1 MRILLFLLI
10 SSISFSAQAQEEL
23 SVRVSEKE
31 GYSRLVLE
39 AKSKLAH
46 DVTQNEKGL
55 SIGFKKAVS
64 VSSQSF
70 DARNIGAIN
79 QGNEQLIIVQIP
91 EGAKFRNFT
100 IGKKIIVDVYNSDG
114 KPSRQVTVTATPPP
128 SSKKKKNIP
137 PPPSQEAMAEDKVS
151 KNVMPKEEVA
161 AVEKQVLSGEKPHVI
176 TLTTTQNVGMAA
188 FVRAGFLWLVFDRAD
203 LTSPPL
209 IAGPNKDALGPLEKM
224 DVTSDN
230 ASVFRLKASPL
241 SYYYGEGGGLLWR
254 IVATPNPR
262 NTQPIK
268 PIIEDIERNIVW
280 PFKNSR
286 KVITMKDPLIG
297 DEIKVVTVMDSEQFS
312 GVKRGFVEFDVLP
325 SIVGL
330 AFIPKAENIDA
341 VLSSKGATISRP
353 QGLAISPSR
362 DTVSVTLKGDIQK
375 ETELFE
381 AEEKTG
387 RLTTIYDFERWQMGG
402 ARALEKNRQIL
413 MRGVGSKR
421 GSAKVEDLLT
431 LAKLNIAN
439 DRGQEALGLLRVA
452 QQELPG
458 IESNNEYIA
467 LHGAAAALAGK
478 FDEAAE
484 QFFNEKL
491 NSYGEIRYWKSFI
504 LAGLEDWR
512 QADRVVPEDLTILE
526 RYPHQIKEPLALMLS
541 EVALRAGKP
550 EKAQELLGL
559 LEDEFTQMNIQRQS
573 AWKYLNGELER
584 QNNKPDQA
592 LENWQPL
599 LEGTD
604 DYYRAKAGL
613 SVTRMQL
620 ERQKITP
627 EKAIDRLE
635 GLRYAWRGDELETL
649 INYRLGEVYID
660 NENYLKGLSTL
671 RNAVSLSPDAKITEE
686 VTDYMTNTFRSLFTQ
701 GKLSDVSALDA
712 VSIYDEFKE
721 LTPIGKEGDSFVQ
734 ELAERLVDVDLLGR
748 AASLLDHQI
757 NHRLDGVDKENTAI
771 RLAAIYL
778 LDKKSAEALVVLNN
792 IQTSSLDAQGR
803 REVDLLKARGLSKT
817 GESGK
822 ALGLLR
828 AYKNDLDVVKLRADI
843 SWNASRWR
851 DAAAAFNDLIGAEN
865 ISLTRPMTD
874 YQERLVLNRAIA
886 LNLSGDRATLSSH
899 RNRFNDLM
907 LQSSKRQ
914 IFDMVTR
921 PRQIALGND
930 QESVSSLISEVDLF
944 GDFLENY
951 KKFN

>member
-1 MRILLFLLI
+1 MRIFFALFIFLLP
-10 SSISFSAQAQEEL
+10 FSVQAQEGI
-23 SVRVSEKE
+23 SVRASDKD

-39 AKSKLAH
+39 TKSKISH
-46 DVTQNEKGL
+46 SVSQNAGGL
-55 SIGFKKAVS
+55 TIRFDGAVS
-64 VSSQSF
+64 VRSQSF
-70 DARNIGAIN
+70 DVRNIGAVN
-79 QGNEQLIIVQIP
+79 QENAKSIAVQIP

-100 IGKKIIVDVYNSDG
+100 LGKKIIIDVYNSAG
-114 KPSRQVTVTATPPP
+114 QPLRTVTARPTEQKENVAPPSPPP
-128 SSKKKKNIP
+128 
-137 PPPSQEAMAEDKVS
+137 EA
-151 KNVMPKEEVA
+151 MPKEEA
-161 AVEKQVLSGEKPHVI
+161 PKVETQTLGGVQPHVI

-188 FVRAGFLWLVFDRAD
+188 FVRSGFLWLVYDRAD
-203 LTSPPL
+203 LTSPPI
-209 IAGPNKDALGPLEKM
+209 IAGPDKASLGTIEKM

-230 ASVFRLKASPL
+230 ASVFRLKTSPV

-262 NTQPIK
+262 NISPVK
-268 PIIEDIERNIVW
+268 PVIEDIDRNITW
-280 PFKNSR
+280 PFKNPR
-286 KVITMKDPLIG
+286 RVITLNDPLIG
-297 DEIKVVTVMDSEQFS
+297 DEIKVVTVEDSEQFS

-325 SIVGL
+325 SAVGL

-341 VLSSKGATISRP
+341 VLSSNGVAISRP
-353 QGLAISPSR
+353 QGLALSPSR
-362 DTVSVTLKGDIQK
+362 DTASIFLKGDIEK
-375 ETELFE
+375 ETEFFE
-381 AEEKTG
+381 AEKNRG

-413 MRGVGSKR
+413 MRGVGSKK
-421 GSAKVEDLLT
+421 GAAKVEDLLT

-452 QQELPG
+452 RQELPG
-458 IESNNEYIA
+458 IENNNEYIA

-491 NSYGEIRYWKSFI
+491 NSYGEIGYWKSFI

-512 QADRVVPEDLTILE
+512 QADRVAPLDLTILE
-526 RYPHQIKEPLALMLS
+526 RYPHQIKEPLVLMLS

-550 EKAQELLGL
+550 QRAENLLGL
-559 LEDEFTQMNIQRQS
+559 LEGEFSEMKVERQS

-584 QNNKPDQA
+584 QNDKPEQA
-592 LENWQPL
+592 LENWKPL
-599 LEGTD
+599 LEGKD

-635 GLRYAWRGDELETL
+635 GLRYAWRGDELETI

-660 NENYLKGLSTL
+660 NDNYLKGLSTL

-686 VTDYMTNTFRSLFTQ
+686 VTDYMTNTFRSLFTE

-721 LTPIGKEGDSFVQ
+721 LTPIGKDGDFFVQ

-757 NHRLDGVDKENTAI
+757 NHRLNGTDKEKTAI
-771 RLAAIYL
+771 RLSAIYL
-778 LDKKSAEALVVLNN
+778 LDKKSAEALGVLNN
-792 IQTSSLDAQGR
+792 IQTSVLDSQGK
-803 REVDLLKARGLSKT
+803 REVDLLKARALSKT
-817 GESGK
+817 GEAGR
-822 ALGLLR
+822 ALSLLR
-828 AYKNDLDVVKLRADI
+828 GYKNDLDVVKLRADI
-843 SWNASRWR
+843 SWNASRWA
-851 DAAAAFNDLIGAEN
+851 DAAVAFNELIAAEN
-865 ISLTRPMTD
+865 ISSTRPMSD

-886 LNLSGDRATLSSH
+886 LNLSGNRERLSSH

-914 IFDMVTR
+914 IFDLVTR
-921 PRQIALGND
+921 PRQIALGSD